1 MISLHVYGRSSNID
15 GSVSCTCRALPNR
28 GLGRRVPG
36 ALGLG
41 KGEKARRVFSR
52 RRRDRA
58 SPPAAGEV
66 QRLQVRQPRDVGER
80 AVSRMQAPRFS
91 LCSCVCVCVCVC
103 ERECVTP
110 PPHEID
116 SLSMCREI
124 PL

>member
-80 AVSRMQAPRFS
+80 AGEPHAGAEIQPLQLR
-91 LCSCVCVCVCVC
+91 VCVCVFVCVC
-103 ERECVTP
+103 V
-110 PPHEID
+110 
-116 SLSMCREI
+116 SV
-124 PL
+124 